1 MANCITR
8 HIPNAVTCCNLFS
21 GCIASVMAFNEN
33 YTLAISFIILGAVF
47 DFFDGSLAD
56 DITFGF
62 APSAI
67 VFSLFK
73 EVHYPDFLLPVADY
87 MPYTAFLISV
97 FSALRL
103 GKFNIDPRQ
112 SSSFIGMPTPAN
124 ALFWGSLTVG
134 AHSFLISDSFNAA
147 YLFILVV
154 IMSLLL
160 VAEIPMFSLKFKSL
174 AWKQNKVSYIFLIVC
189 IPLLAF
195 FKISSFAAII
205 LWYIILSLLTK
216 KRA

>member
-1 MANCITR
+1 MKQMKRKLGILLFGIMLVFAFS
-8 HIPNAVTCCNLFS
+8 IP
-21 GCIASVMAFNEN
+21 VMAKNVAEKKEISATAQKVEHVIEN
-33 YTLAISFIILGAVF
+33 QNTRLLNNNVPAGLANSIEDNIVEMGKYSSDTRYLTGVAPRENDVITQGEKLYIKFYARDTWKYYYTK
-47 DFFDGSLAD
+47 
-56 DITFGF
+56 
-62 APSAI
+62 PI
-67 VFSLFK
+67 V
-73 EVHYPDFLLPVADY
+73 
-87 MPYTAFLISV
+87 SV
-97 FSALRL
+97 
-103 GKFNIDPRQ
+103 
-112 SSSFIGMPTPAN
+112 
-124 ALFWGSLTVG
+124 
-134 AHSFLISDSFNAA
+134 FNAA

>member
-1 MANCITR
+1 M
-8 HIPNAVTCCNLFS
+8 
-21 GCIASVMAFNEN
+21 
-33 YTLAISFIILGAVF
+33 
-47 DFFDGSLAD
+47 AD

-103 GKFNIDPRQ
+103 GKFSLDPRQ

-189 IPLLAF
+189 IPLLIF

>member
-1 MANCITR
+1 MKI
-8 HIPNAVTCCNLFS
+8 F
-21 GCIASVMAFNEN
+21 M
-33 YTLAISFIILGAVF
+33 
-47 DFFDGSLAD
+47 
-56 DITFGF
+56 
-62 APSAI
+62 
-67 VFSLFK
+67 
-73 EVHYPDFLLPVADY
+73 
-87 MPYTAFLISV
+87 
-97 FSALRL
+97 
-103 GKFNIDPRQ
+103 
-112 SSSFIGMPTPAN
+112 
-124 ALFWGSLTVG
+124 
-134 AHSFLISDSFNAA
+134 
-147 YLFILVV
+147 FILVV